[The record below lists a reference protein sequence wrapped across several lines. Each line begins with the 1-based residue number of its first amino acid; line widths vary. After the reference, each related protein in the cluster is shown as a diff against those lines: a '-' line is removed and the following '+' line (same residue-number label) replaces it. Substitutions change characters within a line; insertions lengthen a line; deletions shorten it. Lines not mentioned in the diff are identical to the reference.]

1 MRTNGHAAPFLES
14 RIASAFANQNIG
26 SEKQARTDL
35 GDKKYKQVLSCLPQ
49 YDDLDIELMRE
60 AEYAFA

>member
-1 MRTNGHAAPFLES
+1 MRTNGHAAPSLES

-35 GDKKYKQVLSCLPQ
+35 RDKKYKQVLSCL
-49 YDDLDIELMRE
+49 LSMVT
-60 AEYAFA
+60 